1 MAINILPDE
10 TLIIQLVIVLSLMV
24 ALATIVFKP
33 FLQIIQSRKDWIQGA
48 EKRARELHQRSEELM
63 EQYRDSMSAAQA
75 QGASIREEIR
85 KEGLSKETEILQK
98 AMEETN
104 QFLEEMKGK
113 IQEESKNVRAGL
125 RLQAQTLSRE
135 MAEKMLGRSIQ

>member
-1 MAINILPDE
+1 MIDLNFTVIF
-10 TLIIQLVIVLSLMV
+10 QLAIVLILMV
-24 ALATIVFKP
+24 ALSNLVFKP
-33 FLQIIQSRKDWIQGA
+33 FLRVVEERKDWIEGA
-48 EKRARELHQRSEELM
+48 EKKARALQQRSEELM
-63 EQYRDSMSAAQA
+63 ERYQDSMSAAQA

-85 KEGLSKETEILQK
+85 KEALSNEAQILQK
-98 AMEETN
+98 AMEEGN

-113 IQEESKNVRAGL
+113 IREESQKAKAGL

>member
-98 AMEETN
+98 AMEEAN